1 MINLGSKQPNSQRL
15 ESSAAFFLG
24 GVLGLGKLGIFGPY
38 ISDLETRIWV
48 SSFEFCV
55 E

>member
-1 MINLGSKQPNSQRL
+1 MIILGSKQPNSQRL
-15 ESSAAFFLG
+15 ESFAAFLG
-24 GVLGLGKLGIFGPY
+24 GFLGLGKLGIFGPY